1 MVERFVQTGE
11 NLFAILSNG
20 ELRLKPLK
28 QATWHRVLPE
38 IAGIKAMAA
47 GS

>member
-1 MVERFVQTGE
+1 MVERFVQTGD

-28 QATWHRVLPE
+28 QAKWQRVLPE